1 MRIMVLFD
9 LPVLTE
15 KQRRDYREF
24 RKYLLKAGFFMMQ
37 ESVYCKLV
45 QNAGVADVVQESIRK
60 NKPGEGLVQI
70 LRVTEKQFATVADT
84 TDSNKPPHDGM
95 IYDVNEGTWI
105 DMPEVHPDGFDRS
118 AAEEVW
124 SYVNAER
131 TAAGLNALT
140 WDEDIY
146 NFACQRAQAIVSDFS
161 HNGCGNY
168 GENIALNSAGSA
180 YRIHMQW
187 KILHWKKV
195 KTVVER
201 YPAMPMD
208 RRQKQL

>member
-1 MRIMVLFD
+1 
-9 LPVLTE
+9 
-15 KQRRDYREF
+15 
-24 RKYLLKAGFFMMQ
+24 
-37 ESVYCKLV
+37 
-45 QNAGVADVVQESIRK
+45 
-60 NKPGEGLVQI
+60 
-70 LRVTEKQFATVADT
+70 
-84 TDSNKPPHDGM
+84 M

-131 TAAGLNALT
+131 IAAGLNALT

-195 KTVVER
+195 KTAMER

>member
-70 LRVTEKQFATVADT
+70 LRVTEIQFA
-84 TDSNKPPHDGM
+84 KM
-95 IYDVNEGTWI
+95 E
-105 DMPEVHPDGFDRS
+105 
-118 AAEEVW
+118 
-124 SYVNAER
+124 YV
-131 TAAGLNALT
+131 
-140 WDEDIY
+140 
-146 NFACQRAQAIVSDFS
+146 V
-161 HNGCGNY
+161 
-168 GENIALNSAGSA
+168 GENKSLVLDTDE
-180 YRIHMQW
+180 RLV
-187 KILHWKKV
+187 IL
-195 KTVVER
+195 
-201 YPAMPMD
+201 
-208 RRQKQL
+208 